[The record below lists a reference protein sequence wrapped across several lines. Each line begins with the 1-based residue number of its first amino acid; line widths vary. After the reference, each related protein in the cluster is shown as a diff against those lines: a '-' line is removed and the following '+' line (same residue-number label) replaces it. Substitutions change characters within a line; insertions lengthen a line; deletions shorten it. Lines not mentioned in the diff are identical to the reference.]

1 MNSLLEVHLDFNVAS
16 KLPPQITQEK
26 TNGLEAIIKQRIMD
40 ELFDD
45 PIRKYIKGGKENDN
59 EDIMDFTKS
68 KRGLGE

>member
-59 EDIMDFTKS
+59 EDVMDFSKS